1 MLGPRGISS
10 LPTVVKNLI
19 IINVLVFLGNWL
31 LFHNRFDDML
41 ALYHPSS
48 PFFRPYQ
55 IVTYMFM
62 HGSFWHLFFN
72 MFALWMFGVELEHV
86 WGPRRFLVY
95 YLACGLGAAALH
107 FLLSSVAI
115 IGASGAVFGI
125 LLAYGFM
132 FPNRQLMLLFP
143 PIPLKAK
150 YFVIGYGLI
159 ELLSGFNGSSD
170 GIAHFAHLGGMAVGL
185 VLLLIWRKQ
194 GRLY

>member
-1 MLGPRGISS
+1 
-10 LPTVVKNLI
+10 
-19 IINVLVFLGNWL
+19 
-31 LFHNRFDDML
+31 
-41 ALYHPSS
+41 
-48 PFFRPYQ
+48 
-55 IVTYMFM
+55 MFM